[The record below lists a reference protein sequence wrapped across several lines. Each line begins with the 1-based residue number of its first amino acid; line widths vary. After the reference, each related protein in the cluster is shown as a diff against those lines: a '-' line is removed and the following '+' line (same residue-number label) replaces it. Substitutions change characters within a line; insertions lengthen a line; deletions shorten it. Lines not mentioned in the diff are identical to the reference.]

1 MEKYLDGEGRPR
13 ALRWKEPAPHH
24 GPGGGRT
31 IRPRIMIEPESTS
44 YASINTAFFAFRCF
58 ASTPLLLRVE
68 GMRTGFPLNIW

>member
-1 MEKYLDGEGRPR
+1 
-13 ALRWKEPAPHH
+13 
-24 GPGGGRT
+24 
-31 IRPRIMIEPESTS
+31 MIEPESTS